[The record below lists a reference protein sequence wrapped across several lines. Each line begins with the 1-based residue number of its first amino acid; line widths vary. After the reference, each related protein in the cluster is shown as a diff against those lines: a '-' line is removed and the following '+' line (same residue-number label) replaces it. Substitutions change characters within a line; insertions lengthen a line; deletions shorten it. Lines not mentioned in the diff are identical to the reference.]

1 MPLGITQGI
10 SGWNAQQNNVER
22 LMDNSAYTAAHPDD
36 TLVLAGPPRLADLAA
51 SDGAGNTEFGLLAV
65 GLLQTFQITA
75 QRPTTQLMAIGSGRS
90 FFVSGKAQHTWRVGR
105 LFCNGRNLLRVLH
118 HNIVASQVQVGSFD
132 DSPVPTLGD
141 NSTMFFINLD
151 SEMYYVPFGMAV
163 LFKDKMH
170 DFIGSFYIE
179 LAMIVNYTLGFTAG
193 QNMIMEDVGGL
204 CDRLASFYPS
214 TAINS
219 GGVARDTVDRVI
231 GFASGGSEGNIYQTG
246 GKGLFDNV

>member
-10 SGWNAQQNNVER
+10 SGWNSQQNNVER

-36 TLVLAGPPRLADLAA
+36 TLILAGPPRLSDIAA
-51 SDGAGNTEFGLLAV
+51 SDGAGNSSFGLLAI
-65 GLLQTFQITA
+65 GMLQTFQITA

-118 HNIVASQVQVGSFD
+118 HNMVAGSVNIGSFD
-132 DSPVPTLGD
+132 DSPVPTGGD
-141 NSTMFFINLD
+141 SSTMFYINLD
-151 SEMYYVPFGMAV
+151 SELYYVPFGLAI

-170 DFIGSFYIE
+170 DFIGSFYAE

-204 CDRLASFYPS
+204 CDRLASFYPN
-214 TAINS
+214 TVVTS
-219 GGVARDTVDRVI
+219 GGVSRATVDEVI
-231 GFASGGSEGNIYQTG
+231 GFANGGGEGNIYQTDG
-246 GKGLFDNV
+246 RGLYDNV